1 MWHSEGDRSYD
12 ITTSAWGTTGRRG
25 EFGGSPAHGVK
36 QIPIGKFLVSC
47 ECHIL
52 FSLLDFIRRVRTRL
66 CFLLFA
72 IERVFAGMMHGL
84 WVPGLSVLCRFRVIS
99 VVLWRWR
106 SFLVCYLARFPGV
119 RLD

>member
-12 ITTSAWGTTGRRG
+12 FITSAWGTTGRRG
-25 EFGGSPAHGVK
+25 EFGGTPPRGVK
-36 QIPIGKFLVSC
+36 QIPKGKFLVSVVFYFPSS
-47 ECHIL
+47 I
-52 FSLLDFIRRVRTRL
+52 SYFIRRVRTRL